1 MTDESLLHPAQVDRS
16 VRAASM
22 SAFTRQ
28 PSGGA
33 AAAFGLPT
41 PQQQRDA
48 LLGPHR
54 ASTRRP
60 SLPPL
65 PPRHVRRS
73 SCSAS
78 EPLRTHSGPMFS
90 RPGPAAAVFASPDD
104 RQQVGSMTFRW

>member
-1 MTDESLLHPAQVDRS
+1 M
-16 VRAASM
+16 RAASM

-41 PQQQRDA
+41 PQQARDA
-48 LLGPHR
+48 LLGPHHR

-73 SCSAS
+73 SCSATA
-78 EPLRTHSGPMFS
+78 PLRTHSGPVFG
-90 RPGPAAAVFASPDD
+90 RPGAAAFAGPDD
-104 RQQVGSMTFRW
+104 RQVGPF